1 MVQLKRISKD
11 AIPAALEKALRY
23 RLLNE
28 PQEAESICLDILAS
42 EPGHAEALVMLVLAL
57 TDQFEKQY
65 AEALARAKDLLPRL
79 PAGYEQAY
87 YKGIINERWAKAQLD
102 RGVPSHVVCGWF
114 REAMHSYERALLH
127 APAGNPDAAL
137 RWNACVRILARQE
150 GDESA
155 PESMTRDLETSFG
168 DEMPPR

>member
-1 MVQLKRISKD
+1 MFQLKRITRE
-11 AIPAALEKALRY
+11 AIPGALEKALRY

-28 PQEAESICLDILAS
+28 PQEAESICLDVLAV

-57 TDQFEKQY
+57 TDQFDKQY
-65 AEALARAKDLLPRL
+65 AEALGRAKEVLPRL

-87 YKGIINERWAKAQLD
+87 YEGIVNERWAKAQLD

-114 REAMHSYERALLH
+114 REAMHSYERALDRA
-127 APAGNPDAAL
+127 APGNADAAL
-137 RWNACVRILARQE
+137 RWNACVRVLARLE
-150 GDESA
+150 CDEPA
-155 PESMTRDLETSFG
+155 AESMSRDLETGFG